1 MVERLSS
8 KREEKK
14 ARDRP
19 ERKDEPDDKP
29 DAIMI
34 EDRELVID
42 TSEKI
47 EIIQSFD
54 QLGLNE
60 QLLRGK
66 SSQTSYNSIRP
77 LFLRLQQ
84 ALGGLA
90 ARHFTYHQAA

>member
-14 ARDRP
+14 SRDRP

-54 QLGLNE
+54 
-60 QLLRGK
+60 
-66 SSQTSYNSIRP
+66 
-77 LFLRLQQ
+77 
-84 ALGGLA
+84 
-90 ARHFTYHQAA
+90 